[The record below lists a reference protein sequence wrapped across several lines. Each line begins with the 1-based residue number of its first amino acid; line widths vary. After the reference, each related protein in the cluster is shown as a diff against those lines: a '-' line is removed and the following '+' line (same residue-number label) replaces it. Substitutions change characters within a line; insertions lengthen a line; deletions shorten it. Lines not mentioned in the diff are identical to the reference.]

1 MLFPLGDTLVLGCH
15 RAIRFTCS
23 RADIDLIIMCANT
36 FVARMC
42 TLYSACNLAI
52 GPPHR
57 APQAKAS
64 MTNRRGRWCCQGA
77 SVWHSNAS
85 HTDCEALRNPHLPP
99 DRTDQLPC
107 LLCRR
112 ATQETLRRK
121 EVRTVAPVGPIVPAF
136 LPRPMAVPSSAATF
150 ISASV
155 SLKVKS
161 RNRCVKIVRISICA
175 KFLPMQSRGACV
187 KGEKR
192 RE

>member
-85 HTDCEALRNPHLPP
+85 HMDRMCITDRIDIICLRAKRMNTLSFILSIFYSRAQSTTYMHIRPIYYGPHRRGCGS
-99 DRTDQLPC
+99 RTPC
-107 LLCRR
+107 GAGPCCR
-112 ATQETLRRK
+112 ACWK
-121 EVRTVAPVGPIVPAF
+121 PTVYMIDYRHCGHPGDVIRVIQ
-136 LPRPMAVPSSAATF
+136 SS
-150 ISASV
+150 
-155 SLKVKS
+155 
-161 RNRCVKIVRISICA
+161 
-175 KFLPMQSRGACV
+175 
-187 KGEKR
+187 
-192 RE
+192 